1 MDIFSRN
8 KFLVRIIIVLIML
21 NLLSTGALW
30 WNTMEGPGGR
40 QPRKGPGSTQ
50 ILKDKLRLTK
60 EQEGTIFKIREDF
73 AQKEESLNQ
82 LIRSQRDS
90 MNAVM
95 FNPGTDV
102 GYLKK
107 IALRVA
113 DNEYRME
120 LLRIEQA
127 QKLKEICTEE
137 QLKEFQHLIINIRD
151 FFQPKKKNE

>member
-1 MDIFSRN
+1 
-8 KFLVRIIIVLIML
+8 ML

-30 WNTMEGPGGR
+30 WNTKEGPAGR
-40 QPRKGPGSTQ
+40 QPRKGAGSTQ

-60 EQEGTIFKIREDF
+60 EQERTILKIREDF
-73 AQKEESLNQ
+73 AQQEESLNQ

-95 FNPGTDV
+95 FDAGTEV
-102 GYLKK
+102 SSLKK
-107 IALRVA
+107 IAWRVA
-113 DNEYRME
+113 GNEYRME